1 MRRGGR
7 TKLHMKEMIYV
18 LAFFALMGAGFI
30 AFSYCM
36 VKGMIDSYH
45 QEQETTA
52 EESEHGSTDANEIA
66 AELPVAQIGTI
77 AETYMQPSEP
87 TTTSSNTTEEPEP
100 EPKLKPEP
108 PTTELVPEQ
117 KPATESLLEMSTP
130 EKTYDVEH
138 YDEKDES
145 SLTRDDV
152 REIVRDEIGSSKKQ
166 QKEEKNIW
174 RDIVYIII
182 LVYNAA
188 IIIDLNY
195 KLSGG
200 KKRLPFQRK

>member
-1 MRRGGR
+1 
-7 TKLHMKEMIYV
+7 
-18 LAFFALMGAGFI
+18 MGAGFI
-30 AFSYCM
+30 AFSCCM

-45 QEQETTA
+45 QEQETTT

-66 AELPVAQIGTI
+66 TELPVAQIGTI
-77 AETYMQPSEP
+77 AETYIQPSEP
-87 TTTSSNTTEEPEP
+87 TTASSNTAEEPKPEPEP
-100 EPKLKPEP
+100 ELKPEP

-117 KPATESLLEMSTP
+117 KPATESLQEMSTP
-130 EKTYDVEH
+130 EKTYDVER

-152 REIVRDEIGSSKKQ
+152 REIVRDEIGSSEKQ
-166 QKEEKNIW
+166 QKEEKSIW

-182 LVYNAA
+182 LIYNAA